1 VSEMSVS
8 PSHVLS
14 AERSMWLY
22 DALDASPDTMA
33 VDQGDTCWERLRSA
47 APLCSVTECQLFK
60 FAEDELAFLLSDPA
74 LGAVMEAEA
83 ALDCHLSELVVGDD
97 APLDESVLAAM
108 QDVST
113 FADDSG

>member
-1 VSEMSVS
+1 
-8 PSHVLS
+8 
-14 AERSMWLY
+14 
-22 DALDASPDTMA
+22 MA